1 MESQELIKVG
11 RIVGTHGLKGTF
23 KVESMTDFPERFK
36 TAQKLKIGQGSLA
49 REFTLETC
57 NMHRGQ
63 LLMKF
68 KEIETVE
75 EAVKF
80 RDKFISVTSDELY
93 PLPDGSYY
101 QFQLIGMRVEDLE
114 KGYLGELIDILET
127 GANDVY
133 VIKSDVYGEILIPAI
148 KQVISEVDLANKCM
162 RVRLLPGLL
171 GEAT

>member
-36 TAQKLKIGQGSLA
+36 TAQKLKIGQGPAA
-49 REFTLETC
+49 RELTLETC

-101 QFQLIGMRVEDLE
+101 QFQLIGMRVDDLE

-148 KQVISEVDLANKCM
+148 KKVIREVDLTNKCM
-162 RVRLLPGLL
+162 RVQLLPGLL
-171 GEAT
+171 GEET